1 MSPWSRLIPWFPR
14 KPVAVRRSRRRSAA
28 SVLEQL
34 ESKRPLAV
42 NVVFTPPQAGGP
54 DTPSLTLTCSE
65 PDDQVQFAISGDFAT
80 GTGMSWQVIGAS
92 GTIIT
97 GPTTGVWTQTTNLTV
112 GSIDGPLP
120 DAAFLL
126 VALDD
131 MGGLME
137 GVTVP
142 VGALTVTDI
151 GLVQLGP
158 AVWSVATANPR
169 AVMIAAGSV
178 SLGGTLTAS
187 FATDPANLDASEYV
201 GADIEIVATEGGILA
216 ESLTTTPSLGPFPNR
231 VRPPANGTE
240 LPGGTVRLNANT
252 DISVSGTILVAAGT
266 FTGDTFDIDEDDV
279 SGLGGFVSLVAN
291 EQITISSIVGSQ
303 NASIDQDDPDPV
315 ASAARAPGGGPA
327 PAAAAPPP
335 AVSVASIRGGG
346 PVSVRAS
353 RGPIRLGGD
362 VTTGRRGSLP
372 GSVTFVG
379 DVEVAAPVRIQTT
392 VPPVGAVIAVVP
404 GGDVTFTGRI
414 DGCHPLAIAAGTG
427 AVSFADAVGEAR
439 PLAGLRFENAGSV
452 TAAGRVHLAGS
463 VANAFRHGVEI
474 APGVTN
480 VSLTQGGTLRNF
492 TSGHAIHMPVGATGS
507 TISGFRIV
515 NSGHPFVGWGGG
527 PAAAVLQGNT
537 VAQPVT
543 RPPAA
548 APTMVGGS
556 SGGGIQLTNDTTPT
570 FTGTARTGDT
580 VTLYADGL
588 PVGSAVAASGRW
600 SITSAALA
608 EGRHAFQ
615 IRTLRPSGVA
625 SSFSRPLAI
634 RVGPV
639 TTPLGTLRAAV
650 ERPVAAG
657 ALPQIVSF
665 TTRGTGGR
673 FDRILLTGRSLV
685 EGMITLE
692 LRDARTAAVLRSTS
706 VRVNAGE
713 RTTKNPTQILLG
725 GLPAGAY
732 RLHVTVADAGR
743 EFSVPGGR
751 SGLGVR
757 IDAPAPDGSASGSD
771 NTRETATHLGAAAG
785 TIQTRSRIDDEVDW
799 FSFDVPSAGDRTIVF
814 RHAAPPRAVT
824 VLELSDAAGDVV
836 ARSSGPGGVQ
846 AIRGVSLAAG
856 RYFVRVTQHVGGKH
870 ATAATDPYTFVVT
883 ALADPEADAAA
894 LSKASPAAA
903 GGSVAAWAAKH
914 LPAPAVR
921 RLVVATADQGRAR
934 IDRGAMLRI
943 FDAVEADGVVTASEF
958 RSLAAVVR
966 NQSVVEMP
974 GYVRNLAQKTVLT
987 NPGNATFQGQPLGN
1001 LRAGSGSQVL
1011 ANLVDKWFLG
1021 GDVPLAPIDKAT
1033 GQPLYPTMT
1042 ATGTLF
1048 GPGEVP
1054 RVEDISQGDTGDCYF
1069 LSSLGTIVSRM
1080 VQPGGSN
1087 VIALASPEHPDGM
1100 FIANGDGTHTVRF
1113 HVKAQTGPL
1122 AGTWVPDYVT
1132 VNNEFLIYPNAGTPE
1147 WLFANAYGVFSNP
1160 SNVLWVAYAEK
1171 AFVQFVGGLGGGFA
1185 NDYETIN
1192 GLFDAN
1198 VTMMAITGRDGYV
1211 SSQNLATV
1219 SFEQIVDAYD
1229 RGVGAVFSTLPTT
1242 PPVDT
1247 ATDVPLVTN
1256 HDYMMLGYD
1265 RDARTI
1271 RLRNPWGDT
1280 RDSAGYT
1287 GVRGTYDAVTGTATE
1302 PGFTSLFV
1310 SATVEFLRTN
1320 FDAWYHV

>member
-1 MSPWSRLIPWFPR
+1 MRLTG
-14 KPVAVRRSRRRSAA
+14 
-28 SVLEQL
+28 LERL
-34 ESKRPLAV
+34 EPKRPLAV
-42 NVVFTPPQAGGP
+42 NVVFTPLQAGGT
-54 DTPSLTLTCSE
+54 DTSLLTLTCSQ
-65 PDDQVQFAISGDFAT
+65 PDDQVQLAISGDFVT
-80 GTGMSWQVIGAS
+80 GTGMSWQVIGAN

-97 GPTTGVWTQTTNLTV
+97 GPTTGVWTPSTNLTV
-112 GSIDGPLP
+112 GSSSGPLP

-126 VALDD
+126 VARDD
-131 MGGLME
+131 TGGLME

-142 VGALTVTDI
+142 VGALTMTDI
-151 GLVQLGP
+151 GSVQLGS
-158 AVWSVATANPR
+158 AVWSVATANPN
-169 AVMIAAGSV
+169 AVVIAAGSV
-178 SLGGTLTAS
+178 SLDGPLTAS
-187 FATDPANLDASEYV
+187 FATDPANLDTSEYA
-201 GADIEIVATEGGILA
+201 GADITIVATEGGIIA
-216 ESLTTTPSLGPFPNR
+216 EGLTTTPSLGPFPDR
-231 VRPPANGTE
+231 VRLPANGTE
-240 LPGGTVRLNANT
+240 LPGGSVRLNANT
-252 DISVSGTILVAAGT
+252 EISVSGTILVAAGT
-266 FTGDTFDIDEDDV
+266 FAGDTLVIDEDDA
-279 SGLGGFVSLVAN
+279 SGLGGFVSIVAN
-291 EQITISSIVGSQ
+291 EQITVSSIVGSQ
-303 NASIDQDDPDPV
+303 DASIDQDDPDPL
-315 ASAARAPGGGPA
+315 ASAARGPGVGPA
-327 PAAAAPPP
+327 AAVAAPPP

-346 PVSVRAS
+346 QVSVRAS

-362 VTTGRRGSLP
+362 VTTGRRGSSP
-372 GSVTFVG
+372 GSVTFTG

-392 VPPVGAVIAVVP
+392 VPPAGPVIAVAP
-404 GGDVTFTGRI
+404 GGDVTFAGRI
-414 DGCHPLAIAAGTG
+414 DGRRPLAIAAGTG
-427 AVSFADAVGEAR
+427 SVSFAGAVGGAR
-439 PLAGLRFENAGSV
+439 PLAGLRFENAGRV
-452 TAAGRVHLAGS
+452 TAAGRVHLAGG
-463 VANAFRHGVEI
+463 VPGAFRHGIEI

-480 VSLTQGGTLRNF
+480 VSLARGGTLRNF
-492 TSGHAIHMPVGATGS
+492 TAGHAIHMPVGATGS

-527 PAAAVLQGNT
+527 PAAAVLRGNT
-537 VAQPVT
+537 VVQPVT

-548 APTMVGGS
+548 APTMVGGALA
-556 SGGGIQLTNDTTPT
+556 GGIRLTNDTTPT
-570 FTGTARTGDT
+570 FTGRARTGDT

-588 PVGSAVAASGRW
+588 PVGAAVAASGRW

-608 EGRHAFQ
+608 EGRRSLRV
-615 IRTLRPSGVA
+615 RTLRPNGIASG
-625 SSFSRPLAI
+625 FSPPLVI

-639 TTPLGTLRAAV
+639 TTPLGTLRAPV

-657 ALPQIVSF
+657 LVPQIFSF

-685 EGMITLE
+685 EGTISLE
-692 LRDARTAAVLRSTS
+692 LRDAGSNAVLRAAS
-706 VRVNAGE
+706 VRVSAAD
-713 RTTKNPTQILLG
+713 RTTKNPTQILLS

-743 EFSVPGGR
+743 EFVVSGGR
-751 SGLGVR
+751 GGLAVR
-757 IDAPAPDGSASGSD
+757 IDAPAPDGNAGGPD

-785 TIQTRSRIDDEVDW
+785 TVQARSRIDDEVDW
-799 FSFDVPSAGDRTIVF
+799 YSFDMPSAGDRTIVF

-870 ATAATDPYTFVVT
+870 ATAATDPYTFVV
-883 ALADPEADAAA
+883 AAFADPEADAAA
-894 LSKASPAAA
+894 VSAASHGAAS

-943 FDAVEADGVVTASEF
+943 FDAVEADGGVTANEF

-974 GYVRNLAQKTVLT
+974 GFVRNLAQKTVLG
-987 NPGNATFQGQPLGN
+987 NPGNATFQGRPLGN
-1001 LRAGSGSQVL
+1001 LRAGSAARVL
-1011 ANLVDKWFLG
+1011 ENLVDKWFLG
-1021 GDVPLAPIDKAT
+1021 ADAPLSPIDKAM
-1033 GQPLYPTMT
+1033 GQPLYPSMT

-1048 GPGEVP
+1048 GPGGVP

-1080 VQPGGSN
+1080 GQPGGSN
-1087 VIALASPEHPDGM
+1087 VIALASPENPAGM

-1113 HVKAQTGPL
+1113 HIKAQAGPL

-1132 VNNEFLIYPNAGTPE
+1132 VNDQFLVFPNGGTPE
-1147 WLFANAYGVFSNP
+1147 WLFANAYGVFANP

-1171 AFVQFVGGLGGGFA
+1171 AFVQWVGGFGGGFA
-1185 NDYETIN
+1185 NDYEAIN

-1198 VTMMAITGRDGYV
+1198 VTLMAITGRDGYV

-1219 SFEQIVDAYD
+1219 SFEQIVSAYD

-1271 RLRNPWGDT
+1271 RLRNPWGDAL
-1280 RDSAGYT
+1280 DSAGYT

-1302 PGFTSLFV
+1302 PGFTSLIV